1 MTRAL
6 ASPALPDLRRL
17 WTDAPALTMLAL
29 ILTLGLFPLCAAMAL
44 DLREFQGQSPWLK
57 PVKFH
62 SALAIFVVTLA
73 FFARYMPEAT
83 RQGRAWRWFTGAVV
97 FAITAECVWLWGAA
111 ALNTASHFNTDHP
124 VFSAVYTLMGAL
136 AVLLTSAS
144 LAMGL
149 SIWRNP
155 AAGLTKGVR
164 LSIALGLILTFL
176 LTVITAGYMAGQ
188 PGHFV
193 GQPVTGAA
201 LPIFG
206 WSREVG
212 DLRVAHFLATHAL
225 HGLPLWGLVAARMGD
240 ARGAVTLV
248 WGGAALY
255 TILVMATFLQAVNGL
270 PLF

>member
-1 MTRAL
+1 MTSAL
-6 ASPALPDLRRL
+6 PSPALPDLRRL
-17 WTDAPALTMLAL
+17 WTDAPALTLLAL
-29 ILTLGLFPLCAAMAL
+29 ILTLGLVPLYAAMAL
-44 DLREFQGQSPWLK
+44 DLREFQGHSPWLK
-57 PVKFH
+57 PIKFH
-62 SALAIFVVTLA
+62 SALAIYTITLA
-73 FFARYMPEAT
+73 FFARYMPGPTKAS
-83 RQGRAWRWFTGAVV
+83 RGWRWFTGAVV
-97 FAITAECVWLWGAA
+97 FAIMAECVWIWGAA
-111 ALNTASHFNTDHP
+111 TLNTASHFNTDHP
-124 VFSAVYTLMGAL
+124 VFSAIYTVMGAL
-136 AVLLTSAS
+136 AILLTSAC

-155 AAGLTKGVR
+155 ATGLTEGVR

-176 LTVITAGYMAGQ
+176 LTVLTAGYMAGQ

-225 HGLPLWGLVAARMGD
+225 HGLPLWGVVAARMGD

-248 WGGAALY
+248 WGGAAVY
-255 TILVMATFLQAVNGL
+255 TILVMATFIQALNGQ